1 MVLAPFLFAAAPVLI
16 AHDDD
21 DRRDRGRY
29 DDRYGNGGWRGP
41 VSRGGSPYAAPG
53 YRRGNPVEVS
63 LRDLQSIRSRSRV
76 DDHESRHFRRAIEEL
91 LQFDERAR
99 RGKFDRGSL
108 DDAIDNMEH
117 LADARQIHPRDR
129 DRLRED
135 LFALRA
141 LRSRGDWR

>member
-1 MVLAPFLFAAAPVLI
+1 MLQNNYLPAMVLAPFLLAAAPSLI

-21 DRRDRGRY
+21 HRRDDRRY
-29 DDRYGNGGWRGP
+29 SDRYRNSYSDRT
-41 VSRGGSPYAAPG
+41 
-53 YRRGNPVEVS
+53 YRRANPVDLA
-63 LRDLQSIRSRSRV
+63 LRDLNSIRSRSRV
-76 DDHESRHFRRAIEEL
+76 DDHESKHFRRATEEL

-117 LADARQIHPRDR
+117 LAQARQIHPRDR
-129 DRLRED
+129 ARLRD
-135 LFALRA
+135 HLFALRA